1 MRKIVLA
8 GLLLLLPLVIT
19 FWLVKWVILFITDPF
34 LGIAED
40 LLSHVT
46 PKYALPWMPMLKF
59 SLPILVLAALYFLTC
74 LMGLL
79 ARTYFLKKPLKTLDR
94 LFSSTPLIRKM
105 YRLFADVFKHLFGP
119 SSKTAFKN
127 PVVVPFP
134 HKDGQYVMGF
144 LTSKEPYIVGGK
156 TIFAVLIPTAPH
168 PIAGYVLLYP
178 EEEISCVDLSTEDA
192 VRFSVSLGMLYKEK
206 KWRVRSLFEKFH
218 SRKRKTLKVRK
229 AL

>member
-1 MRKIVLA
+1 MRKTIFT

-19 FWLVKWVILFITDPF
+19 FWLVKWIVLFITDPF
-34 LGIAED
+34 LGIAGD
-40 LLSHVT
+40 LLSHAA
-46 PKYALPWMPMLKF
+46 PKYVQPWFPGLKFALP
-59 SLPILVLAALYFLTC
+59 IIVLVALYFLTC
-74 LMGLL
+74 FLGML
-79 ARTYFLKKPLKTLDR
+79 ARTYLMKKPLKTLDR

-119 SSKTAFKN
+119 SSKTIFKN

-134 HKDGQYVMGF
+134 HKDGRYVMGF
-144 LTSKEPYIVGGK
+144 LTSKDPYTVGGK
-156 TIFAVLIPTAPH
+156 SIFAVLVPTAPH

-206 KWRVRSLFEKFH
+206 KWRMRSLLEKFQ
-218 SRKRKTLKVRK
+218 KRKNKKATRK
-229 AL
+229 D